1 MSTTG
6 LNLGMTVSVD
16 QTLGQARSAQALHA
30 LQNSS
35 AGGSTKKIDKAAHD
49 FESILLGEWLEQAE
63 KSFATVPGSD
73 PDQNSD
79 PGHDQMQSLAC
90 EFMGSAISKAGGIG
104 LSAMISK
111 HLKAVEAA
119 RTATEAAKHE
129 GNQGNPA
136 GSAKPETAGSQ
147 VIDTKGR

>member
-6 LNLGMTVSVD
+6 LNLGMAANVD
-16 QTLGQARSAQALHA
+16 QTLSQARSAQAMHA
-30 LQNSS
+30 LQSGS
-35 AGGSTKKIDKAAHD
+35 ASGNTKKIDKAAHD

-111 HLKAVEAA
+111 HLKAAEAT
-119 RTATEAAKHE
+119 RTAAEAAKHE
-129 GNQGNPA
+129 GNQGNQA
-136 GSAKPETAGSQ
+136 GSEKAAMAGSQ
-147 VIDTKGR
+147 VSETKGR